1 MPPPGVSLFQRFRC
15 YLKRQPA
22 PHGPLRHPP
31 PPGVSL
37 FRRFRCYL
45 NRQPAPHGP
54 LRHPPPP
61 GVSLFRHLCCYLNS
75 QPAPH
80 GPLRHLHRVTQAP
93 DPTLWQ
99 RERGNR
105 VTYGTPIKLSAT
117 RGYFFFTKCELR
129 NQILSYCLSNTPE
142 NISISL
148 PEIPNRVANLRH
160 PFTTSITSEIIFSA
174 VFRLSI

>member
-1 MPPPGVSLFQRFRC
+1 MAHHWRDSR
-15 YLKRQPA
+15 A
-22 PHGPLRHPP
+22 H
-31 PPGVSL
+31 
-37 FRRFRCYL
+37 
-45 NRQPAPHGP
+45 
-54 LRHPPPP
+54 
-61 GVSLFRHLCCYLNS
+61 
-75 QPAPH
+75 
-80 GPLRHLHRVTQAP
+80 QAP
-93 DPTLWQ
+93 FYARGLSEISAVSENAPGAHRDVPRNGDVPRIGGDSTDGSTGGRAYRWQ

-105 VTYGTPIKLSAT
+105 VTYGTPVKLSAT
-117 RGYFFFTKCELR
+117 HGYFFFTKCELR

>member
-1 MPPPGVSLFQRFRC
+1 MPPPGVSLFRRFRC
-15 YLKRQPA
+15 YLNSQPA

-37 FRRFRCYL
+37 FRCFRCYL
-45 NRQPAPHGP
+45 KRQPALHGP
-54 LRHPPPP
+54 LWHPPPP
-61 GVSLFRHLCCYLNS
+61 GVSLFRRFRCYLKRR
-75 QPAPH
+75 PA
-80 GPLRHLHRVTQAP
+80 LHRVTQAP

>member
-1 MPPPGVSLFQRFRC
+1 MPPPGVSLFRRFRC
-15 YLKRQPA
+15 YLNSQPA

-37 FRRFRCYL
+37 FRCFRCYL
-45 NRQPAPHGP
+45 KRQPALHGP
-54 LRHPPPP
+54 LWHPPPP
-61 GVSLFRHLCCYLNS
+61 GVSLFRRFRCY
-75 QPAPH
+75 QKRRPA
-80 GPLRHLHRVTQAP
+80 LHRVTQAP
-93 DPTLWQ
+93 DPALWQ

>member
-1 MPPPGVSLFQRFRC
+1 MAHHWRGSR
-15 YLKRQPA
+15 A
-22 PHGPLRHPP
+22 H
-31 PPGVSL
+31 
-37 FRRFRCYL
+37 
-45 NRQPAPHGP
+45 
-54 LRHPPPP
+54 
-61 GVSLFRHLCCYLNS
+61 
-75 QPAPH
+75 
-80 GPLRHLHRVTQAP
+80 QAP
-93 DPTLWQ
+93 FYARGLSEISAVSENAPGAHRDVPRNGDVPRIGGGSTDGSAGGRAYRWQ

-105 VTYGTPIKLSAT
+105 ITYGTPVKLSAT

>member
-1 MPPPGVSLFQRFRC
+1 MQGFCDIDTPGGSAKWPSNLLGSHHWRDSR
-15 YLKRQPA
+15 A
-22 PHGPLRHPP
+22 H
-31 PPGVSL
+31 
-37 FRRFRCYL
+37 
-45 NRQPAPHGP
+45 
-54 LRHPPPP
+54 
-61 GVSLFRHLCCYLNS
+61 
-75 QPAPH
+75 
-80 GPLRHLHRVTQAP
+80 QAP
-93 DPTLWQ
+93 FYARELSEISAVSENAPGAHRDVPRIGGGSTDGSVGGRAYRWQ

>member
-1 MPPPGVSLFQRFRC
+1 MPPPGVSLFRRFRC
-15 YLKRQPA
+15 YLNSQPA

-37 FRRFRCYL
+37 FRCFRCYL
-45 NRQPAPHGP
+45 KRQPALHGP
-54 LRHPPPP
+54 LWHPPPP
-61 GVSLFRHLCCYLNS
+61 GVSLFRRFRCY
-75 QPAPH
+75 QKRRPA
-80 GPLRHLHRVTQAP
+80 LHRVTQAP
-93 DPTLWQ
+93 DPALWQ
-99 RERGNR
+99 RERGHR